1 MTFKNSSYNEREK
14 TRWLLMRQSQ
24 GFIPTLREVPA
35 DAEVKSHQ
43 LLLRA
48 GFVRQ
53 SASGVYTFLPLGQ
66 RVLQKVEAIIR
77 EEMNRA
83 GALELLMPALQPAEL
98 WQQSGRWYS
107 YGPEL
112 MRLKDRHE
120 RDFVLGPTH
129 EEMITTI
136 VRDEVK
142 TYKRLPLILYQIQT
156 KFRDEKRPRFG
167 LLRGRE
173 FIMKDAYSFH
183 TSQESLDE
191 TYNKMY
197 EAYANIF
204 RRCGLNFRAV
214 IADSGAMGGKDTH
227 EFMVLSDIGEDT
239 IAYSD
244 ASDYAANI
252 EMAPVVTTYEKSS
265 EPLVELKK
273 VATPEQKTIAEVASY
288 LQVAPERCIKS
299 LLFNVDGRYVLV
311 LVRGDHEA
319 NDVKV
324 KNVLDATVVELATP
338 EETERVMN
346 CPVGSL
352 GPIGV
357 SEEVTIIADH
367 AVAAIVNGVCGANEE
382 GYHYTGVNPDRDFA
396 VSQYADLRFVQE
408 GDPSPDGNGTIRF
421 ARGIEVGHVFKLGTK
436 YSEAMNAVYLDENG
450 RTQTMIMGCYGI
462 GVSRLV
468 AAIAE
473 QFADEN
479 GLVWPVSVAPF
490 HVHLLTAN
498 AKSDEQR
505 MLAEEW
511 YEKLGQAGF
520 DVLYDDRPERAG
532 VKFADSDLIG
542 IPLRVTVGKRASEGV
557 VEVKVRKT
565 GETFDVPVGELIETV
580 RRLLQG

>member
-1 MTFKNSSYNEREK
+1 
-14 TRWLLMRQSQ
+14 MRQSQ
-24 GFIPTLREVPA
+24 AFIPTLREVPA

-48 GFVRQ
+48 GFIRQ

-77 EEMNRA
+77 EEMNRI
-83 GALELLMPALQPAEL
+83 GAMELLMPALQPAEL

-120 RDFVLGPTH
+120 RDFALGPTH
-129 EEMITTI
+129 EEMITAI

-142 TYKRLPLILYQIQT
+142 TYKRLPLVLYQIQT

-173 FIMKDAYSFH
+173 FMMKDAYSFH
-183 TSQESLDE
+183 TSKESLDE
-191 TYNKMY
+191 TYNNMY

-214 IADSGAMGGKDTH
+214 IADSGAIGGKDTH

-252 EMAPVVTTYEKSS
+252 EMAPVVATYEKSD
-265 EPLVELKK
+265 EPPAELKK
-273 VATPEQKTIAEVASY
+273 VATPGQKTIAEVASH
-288 LQVAPERCIKS
+288 LQISPERCIKS

-319 NDVKV
+319 NEVKV

-346 CPVGSL
+346 APIGSL

-357 SEEVTIIADH
+357 SEDVTVIADH

-382 GYHYTGVNPDRDFA
+382 GYHYIGVNPGRDFA
-396 VSQYADLRFVQE
+396 VSQYADLRFVKE
-408 GDPSPDGNGTIRF
+408 GDPSPDGKGTIRF

-450 RTQTMIMGCYGI
+450 QTQTMIMGCYGI

-473 QFADEN
+473 QFADEH
-479 GLVWPVSVAPF
+479 GLVWPTSVAPF
-490 HVHLLTAN
+490 HIHLLTAN

-505 MLAEEW
+505 ALAEEW

-520 DVLYDDRPERAG
+520 EVLYDDRPERAG

-542 IPLRVTVGKRASEGV
+542 IPLRVTVGKRAGEGV

-565 GETFDVPVGELIETV
+565 SETFDVPVSELVDTA
-580 RRLLQG
+580 RRLLQS

>member
-1 MTFKNSSYNEREK
+1 
-14 TRWLLMRQSQ
+14 MRQSQ
-24 GFIPTLREVPA
+24 AFIPTLREVPA

-48 GFVRQ
+48 GFIRQ

-66 RVLQKVEAIIR
+66 RVLQKIEAIIR
-77 EEMNRA
+77 EEMNRI
-83 GALELLMPALQPAEL
+83 GGMELLMPALQPAEL

-120 RDFVLGPTH
+120 RDFALGPTH
-129 EEMITTI
+129 EEMITAI

-142 TYKRLPLILYQIQT
+142 TYKRLPLVLYQIQT

-173 FIMKDAYSFH
+173 FMMKDAYSFH
-183 TSQESLDE
+183 TSKESLDE
-191 TYNKMY
+191 TYNDMY
-197 EAYANIF
+197 NAYSNIF

-214 IADSGAMGGKDTH
+214 IADSGAIGGKDTH

-265 EPLVELKK
+265 EPPAELKK
-273 VATPEQKTIAEVASY
+273 VATPGQKTIDEVASY
-288 LQVAPERCIKS
+288 LQVSPERCIKS

-319 NDVKV
+319 NEVKV

-338 EETERVMN
+338 EETERVMGA
-346 CPVGSL
+346 PVGSL

-357 SEEVTIIADH
+357 SEAVMVIADH

-382 GYHYTGVNPDRDFA
+382 GYHYIGVNPDRDFA

-408 GDPSPDGNGTIRF
+408 GDPSPDGKGTIRF

-450 RTQTMIMGCYGI
+450 QTKTMIMGCYGI

-479 GLVWPVSVAPF
+479 GLVWPASVAPF
-490 HVHLLTAN
+490 HIHLLTVN

-505 MLAEEW
+505 ALAEEW

-520 DVLYDDRPERAG
+520 EVLYDDRPERAG

-542 IPLRVTVGKRASEGV
+542 IPVRVTVGKRAGEGI

-565 GETFDVPVGELIETV
+565 GETFDVPVGELTDTV

>member
-1 MTFKNSSYNEREK
+1 
-14 TRWLLMRQSQ
+14 
-24 GFIPTLREVPA
+24 
-35 DAEVKSHQ
+35 
-43 LLLRA
+43 
-48 GFVRQ
+48 
-53 SASGVYTFLPLGQ
+53 
-66 RVLQKVEAIIR
+66 
-77 EEMNRA
+77 
-83 GALELLMPALQPAEL
+83 
-98 WQQSGRWYS
+98 
-107 YGPEL
+107 
-112 MRLKDRHE
+112 
-120 RDFVLGPTH
+120 
-129 EEMITTI
+129 
-136 VRDEVK
+136 
-142 TYKRLPLILYQIQT
+142 
-156 KFRDEKRPRFG
+156 
-167 LLRGRE
+167 
-173 FIMKDAYSFH
+173 MKDAYSFH

-338 EETERVMN
+338 EETARVMN

>member
-1 MTFKNSSYNEREK
+1 
-14 TRWLLMRQSQ
+14 MRQSQ
-24 GFIPTLREVPA
+24 AFIPTLREVPA

-48 GFVRQ
+48 GFIRQ

-77 EEMNRA
+77 EEMNRI
-83 GALELLMPALQPAEL
+83 GAMELFMPALQPAEL

-120 RDFVLGPTH
+120 RDFALGPTH
-129 EEMITTI
+129 EEMITAI

-142 TYKRLPLILYQIQT
+142 TYKRLPLVLYQIQT

-173 FIMKDAYSFH
+173 FMMKDAYSFH
-183 TSQESLDE
+183 TSKESLDE
-191 TYNKMY
+191 TYNNMY

-214 IADSGAMGGKDTH
+214 IADSGAIGGKDTH

-252 EMAPVVTTYEKSS
+252 EMAPVVATYEKSD
-265 EPLVELKK
+265 EPPAELKK
-273 VATPEQKTIAEVASY
+273 VATPGQKTIAEVASH
-288 LQVAPERCIKS
+288 LQISPERCIKS

-319 NDVKV
+319 NEVKV

-346 CPVGSL
+346 APIGSL

-357 SEEVTIIADH
+357 SEDVTVIADH
-367 AVAAIVNGVCGANEE
+367 AVAAITNGVCGANEE
-382 GYHYTGVNPDRDFA
+382 GYHYIGVNPGRDFA
-396 VSQYADLRFVQE
+396 VSQYADLRFVKE
-408 GDPSPDGNGTIRF
+408 GDPSPDGKGTIRF

-450 RTQTMIMGCYGI
+450 QTQTMIMGCYGI

-473 QFADEN
+473 QFADEH
-479 GLVWPVSVAPF
+479 GLVWPASVAPF
-490 HVHLLTAN
+490 HIHLLTAN

-505 MLAEEW
+505 ALAEEW

-520 DVLYDDRPERAG
+520 EVLYDDRPERAG

-542 IPLRVTVGKRASEGV
+542 IPLRVTVGKRAGEGV

-565 GETFDVPVGELIETV
+565 GETFDVPVSELVDTA
-580 RRLLQG
+580 RRLLQS

>member
-1 MTFKNSSYNEREK
+1 
-14 TRWLLMRQSQ
+14 MRQSQ
-24 GFIPTLREVPA
+24 AFIPTLREVPA

-48 GFVRQ
+48 GFIRQ

-66 RVLQKVEAIIR
+66 RVLQKIEAIIR
-77 EEMNRA
+77 EEMNRI
-83 GALELLMPALQPAEL
+83 GGMELLMPALQPAEL

-120 RDFVLGPTH
+120 RDFALGPTH
-129 EEMITTI
+129 EEMITAI

-142 TYKRLPLILYQIQT
+142 TYKRLPLVLYQIQT

-173 FIMKDAYSFH
+173 FMMKDAYSFH
-183 TSQESLDE
+183 TSKESLDE
-191 TYNKMY
+191 TYNDMY
-197 EAYANIF
+197 NAYSNIF

-214 IADSGAMGGKDTH
+214 IADSGAIGGKDTH

-265 EPLVELKK
+265 EPPAELKK
-273 VATPEQKTIAEVASY
+273 VVTPGQKTIDEVASY
-288 LQVAPERCIKS
+288 LQVSPDRCIKS

-319 NDVKV
+319 NEVKV

-338 EETERVMN
+338 EETERVMGA
-346 CPVGSL
+346 PVGSL

-357 SEEVTIIADH
+357 SEAVMVIADH

-382 GYHYTGVNPDRDFA
+382 GYHYIGVNPDRDFA

-408 GDPSPDGNGTIRF
+408 GDPSPDGKGTIRF

-450 RTQTMIMGCYGI
+450 QTKTMIMGCYGI

-479 GLVWPVSVAPF
+479 GLVWPASVAPF
-490 HVHLLTAN
+490 HIHLLTAN

-505 MLAEEW
+505 ALAEEW

-520 DVLYDDRPERAG
+520 EVLYDDRPERAG

-542 IPLRVTVGKRASEGV
+542 IPVRVTVGKRAGEGI

-565 GETFDVPVGELIETV
+565 GETFDVPVGELTDTV